1 MSSAMMTMIL
11 GRLSWADSSD
21 LLTETS
27 KIINV
32 ITKEY
37 GIIGIIAKGARTL
50 KSEFRVSTAKL
61 SYAYFNIIY
70 KEGKL
75 STLVSADI
83 INPFKSIIKD
93 INKISYAV
101 YILELSEQVVKQ
113 TNQNIFDLMLSGL
126 IKINEG
132 YDPLIIMNIIELKY
146 LDYLGVMPVLDRC
159 SVCGSTNN
167 IVTLSSDK
175 GGYVCKN
182 CYSTEKIISEKA
194 IKLIRLFYYVDI
206 SKISK
211 LEIGDVSK
219 KEINDF
225 LDMYYDRYTGL
236 YLRSKT
242 FLKNLEKV

>member
-1 MSSAMMTMIL
+1 MIEKVE
-11 GRLSWADSSD
+11 GIVINEKAYG
-21 LLTETS
+21 ETS

-182 CYSTEKIISEKA
+182 CHSTEKIISEKA

>member
-1 MSSAMMTMIL
+1 MIEKVE
-11 GRLSWADSSD
+11 GIVINEKAYG
-21 LLTETS
+21 ETS

>member
-1 MSSAMMTMIL
+1 MIEKVE
-11 GRLSWADSSD
+11 GIVINEKAYG
-21 LLTETS
+21 ETS

-113 TNQNIFDLMLSGL
+113 TNQNIFDLMLSAL

>member
-1 MSSAMMTMIL
+1 MIEKVE
-11 GRLSWADSSD
+11 GIVINEKAYG
-21 LLTETS
+21 ETS

-113 TNQNIFDLMLSGL
+113 TNQNIFDLMLSGF

-182 CYSTEKIISEKA
+182 CYSTEKIIGEKA

>member
-1 MSSAMMTMIL
+1 MIEKVE
-11 GRLSWADSSD
+11 GIVINEKAYG
-21 LLTETS
+21 ETS

-219 KEINDF
+219 KVINDF

>member
-1 MSSAMMTMIL
+1 MIEKVE
-11 GRLSWADSSD
+11 GIVINEKAYG
-21 LLTETS
+21 ETS

-236 YLRSKT
+236 YLKSKT

>member
-1 MSSAMMTMIL
+1 MIEKVE
-11 GRLSWADSSD
+11 GIVINAKAYG
-21 LLTETS
+21 ETS

>member
-1 MSSAMMTMIL
+1 MIEKVE
-11 GRLSWADSSD
+11 GIVINEKAYG
-21 LLTETS
+21 ETS

-194 IKLIRLFYYVDI
+194 IKLIRLFYYADI

>member
-1 MSSAMMTMIL
+1 MIEKVE
-11 GRLSWADSSD
+11 GIVINEKAYG
-21 LLTETS
+21 ETS

-37 GIIGIIAKGARTL
+37 GIIGIIAKGAITL

>member
-1 MSSAMMTMIL
+1 MIEKVE
-11 GRLSWADSSD
+11 GIVINEKAYG
-21 LLTETS
+21 ETS

-83 INPFKSIIKD
+83 SNPFKNIIKD

-182 CYSTEKIISEKA
+182 CHSTEKIISEKA

-225 LDMYYDRYTGL
+225 LDVYYDRYTGL

>member
-1 MSSAMMTMIL
+1 MIEKVE
-11 GRLSWADSSD
+11 GIVINEKAYG
-21 LLTETS
+21 ETS

-83 INPFKSIIKD
+83 INPFKNIIKD

>member
-1 MSSAMMTMIL
+1 MIEKVE
-11 GRLSWADSSD
+11 GIVINEKAYG
-21 LLTETS
+21 ETS

-37 GIIGIIAKGARTL
+37 GIIGIITKGARTL

>member
-1 MSSAMMTMIL
+1 MIEKVE
-11 GRLSWADSSD
+11 GIVINEKAYG
-21 LLTETS
+21 ETS

-83 INPFKSIIKD
+83 INPFKNIIKD

-225 LDMYYDRYTGL
+225 LDVYYDRYTGL

>member
-1 MSSAMMTMIL
+1 MIEKVE
-11 GRLSWADSSD
+11 GIVINEKAYG
-21 LLTETS
+21 ETS

-37 GIIGIIAKGARTL
+37 GIIVIIAKGARTL

-182 CYSTEKIISEKA
+182 CYSTEKIISEKT

>member
-1 MSSAMMTMIL
+1 MIEKVE
-11 GRLSWADSSD
+11 GIVINEKAYG
-21 LLTETS
+21 ETS

-93 INKISYAV
+93 INKIIYAV

>member
-1 MSSAMMTMIL
+1 MIEKVE
-11 GRLSWADSSD
+11 GIVINEKAYG
-21 LLTETS
+21 ETS

-37 GIIGIIAKGARTL
+37 GII
-50 KSEFRVSTAKL
+50 
-61 SYAYFNIIY
+61 
-70 KEGKL
+70 
-75 STLVSADI
+75 ADI

>member
-1 MSSAMMTMIL
+1 MIEKVE
-11 GRLSWADSSD
+11 GIVINEKAYG
-21 LLTETS
+21 ETS

-83 INPFKSIIKD
+83 IHPFKSIIKD

>member
-1 MSSAMMTMIL
+1 MIEKVE
-11 GRLSWADSSD
+11 GIVINEKAYG
-21 LLTETS
+21 ETS

-83 INPFKSIIKD
+83 IHPFKSIIKD

-182 CYSTEKIISEKA
+182 CYSTEKIIGEKA

>member
-1 MSSAMMTMIL
+1 MIEKVE
-11 GRLSWADSSD
+11 GIVINEKAYG
-21 LLTETS
+21 ETS

-182 CYSTEKIISEKA
+182 CYSIEKIISEKA